1 MNAAARTDFP
11 AQAIKLYRSAISGHC
26 HRVEL
31 FLSLLG
37 LPFELIDIDLAAGTH
52 KTPAFLAMNDF
63 GQVPVIQDGEVTLA
77 DSNAILVYLNGRY
90 AGDADRWLP
99 RDPLAAAGVQRW
111 LSVAAG
117 PLAFGPAAARVI
129 QLFKRPDSPEAI
141 ARAHALFEVMER
153 QLGQSAFLAGS
164 APTLADIANYSYAA
178 RAPEGKV
185 SLDACPKLRAWLVR
199 IEALPRFVPMVQTAI
214 GLAA

>member
-99 RDPLAAAGVQRW
+99 CD
-111 LSVAAG
+111 

-199 IEALPRFVPMVQTAI
+199 IEALPRFVPMVQTPI